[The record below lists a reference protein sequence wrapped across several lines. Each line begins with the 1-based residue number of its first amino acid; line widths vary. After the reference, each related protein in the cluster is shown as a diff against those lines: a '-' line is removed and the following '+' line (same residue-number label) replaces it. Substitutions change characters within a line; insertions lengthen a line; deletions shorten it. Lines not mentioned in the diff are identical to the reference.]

1 MTTEVTILDEE
12 PDTLVRLVD
21 VVSDEAESDNNRH
34 PDIVIIDDFN
44 FELRA
49 ERNGWEDGRVYTITY
64 EVTTPCG
71 GVEAF
76 ATTVVVPHDQGHGAF

>member
-1 MTTEVTILDEE
+1 MILDEE
-12 PDTLVRLVD
+12 PGTVVRLVD
-21 VVSDEAESDNNRH
+21 VVSDEADPDKGNRH

-64 EVTTPCG
+64 EVVTPCG
-71 GVEAF
+71 GASLYS
-76 ATTVVVPHDQGHGAF
+76 TTVTVVHDQGHGAL